1 MRSDVWYGEEYPDH
15 RQALRQSMQPWFA
28 QCVRAAGLRP
38 GTPPARLFRQQLARV
53 YRRGLLAP
61 RDAVDVLYQ

>member
-1 MRSDVWYGEEYPDH
+1 
-15 RQALRQSMQPWFA
+15 MQPWFA